1 MAYHYENSSM
11 SQLTEFVDS
20 MLQQRFP
27 SSGEAFEVKMQ
38 GKSYRFTRPDDSD
51 SLLEHVCFSFL
62 FLQKNFCNFSLFYFR
77 LN

>member
-27 SSGEAFEVKMQ
+27 SSGETFEVKMQ
-38 GKSYRFTRPDDSD
+38 GKGYRFTRPDDSD
-51 SLLEHVCFSFL
+51 SLLEHVRCFF
-62 FLQKNFCNFSLFYFR
+62 FDF
-77 LN
+77 